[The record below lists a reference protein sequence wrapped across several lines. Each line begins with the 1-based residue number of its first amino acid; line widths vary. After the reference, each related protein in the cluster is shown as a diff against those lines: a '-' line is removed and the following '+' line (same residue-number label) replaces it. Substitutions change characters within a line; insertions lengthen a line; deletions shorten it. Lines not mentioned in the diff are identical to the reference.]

1 MNDNSRNTKPTLLVV
16 DDTEDIRDLVTSVLQ
31 DTYTIRPAFD
41 GRSALRRA
49 LEKPTPDLVLPDV
62 DMPGASGYD
71 VCRRLRAATQTRPTV
86 IAVTGWGTPE
96 DRQRA
101 LDAGERKDQDHRHA
115 GHQRGFGHGGD
126 RQVVRV
132 HEQQADAGKQE

>member
-49 LEKPTPDLVLPDV
+49 LEKPTPDLVLLDV

-71 VCRRLRAATQTRPTV
+71 VCRALKVTAATAEIPVIFLTSRDEPSDVVKGFQLGAADYIIKPLNAEVLRARVRNQ
-86 IAVTGWGTPE
+86 IG
-96 DRQRA
+96 RA
-101 LDAGERKDQDHRHA
+101 H
-115 GHQRGFGHGGD
+115 
-126 RQVVRV
+126 V
-132 HEQQADAGKQE
+132 